1 MTSALERTLTPPSDS
16 HFSALFS
23 IFLIFFYFDFRFIS
37 FRLFRS
43 YVISTGQV
51 QGSLSLEE
59 EEEFWSRYLTK
70 LSLCAPLQCQ
80 PRVPRVCSSKF
91 SKYKDPQ
98 KNPNNNNKN
107 CAVSSF
113 LKFCVH
119 RIGLRWCSMAFYLV
133 ICAVRNLEDIKIFW
147 NLSSFCGNHSRYFS
161 RGGNINKRG
170 VRALTLK

>member
-80 PRVPRVCSSKF
+80 PRASCVFFKVQQVQRSPKKPQQQQQELRCFECFEVLRTSHRVTMVFYGVLFSYLRSKKF
-91 SKYKDPQ
+91 KRYKHILEFVQ
-98 KNPNNNNKN
+98 
-107 CAVSSF
+107 F
-113 LKFCVH
+113 LWK
-119 RIGLRWCSMAFYLV
+119 S
-133 ICAVRNLEDIKIFW
+133 
-147 NLSSFCGNHSRYFS
+147 
-161 RGGNINKRG
+161 
-170 VRALTLK
+170 

>member
-1 MTSALERTLTPPSDS
+1 MTSALERTLTPPSNS

-59 EEEFWSRYLTK
+59 VEEFWSRYLTK

-80 PRVPRVCSSKF
+80 PRASCVFFKVQQVQRSPK
-91 SKYKDPQ
+91 K
-98 KNPNNNNKN
+98 KNPNNKNKN
-107 CAVSSF
+107 CAVSSV

-133 ICAVRNLEDIKIFW
+133 ICAVRNLEDINIW

-170 VRALTLK
+170 V